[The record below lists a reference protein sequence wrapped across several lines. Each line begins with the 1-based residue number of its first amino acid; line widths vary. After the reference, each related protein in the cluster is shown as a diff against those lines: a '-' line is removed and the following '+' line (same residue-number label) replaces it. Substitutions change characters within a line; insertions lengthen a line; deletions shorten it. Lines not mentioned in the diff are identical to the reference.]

1 MSEVAQVLGAVLI
14 LVPFA
19 WSQLGSLRTDSGGYL
34 LLNFVGSGVLAAL
47 ALDNGQW
54 GFLLLEG
61 VWSLVAA
68 WSLARL
74 AVRAAANGA

>member
-1 MSEVAQVLGAVLI
+1 MATVLQVAGAVLI

-19 WSQLGSLRTDSGGYL
+19 WQQLRGLRPQSAVYL
-34 LLNFVGSGVLAAL
+34 WPNFVGSGILAVLAL
-47 ALDNGQW
+47 VDEQW

-68 WSLARL
+68 RGLVLLARHHP
-74 AVRAAANGA
+74 AV